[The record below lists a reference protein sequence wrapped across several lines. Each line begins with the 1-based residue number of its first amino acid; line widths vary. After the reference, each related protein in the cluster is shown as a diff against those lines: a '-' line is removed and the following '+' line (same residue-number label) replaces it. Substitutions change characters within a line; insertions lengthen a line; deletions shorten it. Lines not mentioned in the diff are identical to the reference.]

1 MGGDS
6 IELALFQVWVLFA
19 WHAIEDRGAYYLGYE
34 CVHRR
39 MLLKRHPAASR
50 LWHPAL
56 NHLFPSVV
64 ILLICVRYHQ
74 HSSPAGLFCQHRWAQ
89 MATDHNIRSRRLNWV
104 RFFIFANRCQRKNP
118 NAQSGRV
125 F

>member
-1 MGGDS
+1 MAGDS
-6 IELALFQVWVLFA
+6 VERAVFQVWVLFA

-39 MLLKRHPAASR
+39 MLLKRHPDASR

-74 HSSPAGLFCQHRWAQ
+74 HSSPAALFYQHRWEQIIISAH
-89 MATDHNIRSRRLNWV
+89 ADRIDWGFPFLPSDAKEKTPTHRAAGFL
-104 RFFIFANRCQRKNP
+104 
-118 NAQSGRV
+118 
-125 F
+125 